1 MEAPTNRICKLLA
14 TILIATMALAMTV
27 SAFAWEAQPYNEDVT
42 QITGSVSYTGQNY
55 TVTVTAP
62 ADTTKIEVDA
72 TLYQKTLLGRKEI
85 DTMTGSVNSSRFVKN
100 KSATIEKGKTY
111 ILEVTADV
119 YSGGTSDTLEASV
132 TVKT

>member
-85 DTMTGSVNSSRFVKN
+85 DTMTSSVNSSRFVRS

-119 YSGGTSDTLEASV
+119 YSGGVSDTLEASV